1 MYLPEDNKQM
11 FEILAELRLY
21 AAMNAYTGLAE
32 ELDDA
37 LVLLQTE
44 MKRQAD
50 MSDEDLHEA
59 ATPHPS
65 VDQV

>member
-1 MYLPEDNKQM
+1 MYLPEDNEQM

-21 AAMNAYTGLAE
+21 AALHAYSRLAE

-44 MKRQAD
+44 MRRQLEKPQAGW
-50 MSDEDLHEA
+50 
-59 ATPHPS
+59 HPNI
-65 VDQV
+65 DKG